1 MSFLSG
7 DSNPGPNSS
16 AFMLSPDI
24 LYPAT
29 LSLLLSLCLKTLQN
43 KKTTYQMGEN
53 ICKIKRWPSKW
64 ENIFENHVFT

>member
-16 AFMLSPDI
+16 AYSLSPDI
-24 LYPAT
+24 LYSAA

-43 KKTTYQMGEN
+43 KKTTYQMEEN
-53 ICKIKRWPSKW
+53 ICKLKGWPSKW
-64 ENIFENHVFT
+64 EKIFENHVFT